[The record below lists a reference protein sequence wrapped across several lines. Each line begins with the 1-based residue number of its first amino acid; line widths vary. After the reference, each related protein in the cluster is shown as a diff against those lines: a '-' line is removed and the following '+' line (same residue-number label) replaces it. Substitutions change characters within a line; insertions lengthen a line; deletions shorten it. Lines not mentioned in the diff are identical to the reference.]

1 MMNRRVIIS
10 VIFVLLLALALIN
23 KKAQAND
30 IPLYLVDERAGVS
43 FALSYHEI
51 IKYGQSSINTST
63 PWTDGISHFNG
74 VPLKALL
81 ADVVPKFKKI
91 IVKAHND
98 YKATISRADLDEN
111 DVILAWSIDGKKL
124 SLRDKGPYWI
134 VFDLDALGVKGSQY
148 LNKMVWQVRSI
159 HFVE

>member
-1 MMNRRVIIS
+1 MMNRRVITFAII
-10 VIFVLLLALALIN
+10 VFLLTALLIN
-23 KKAQAND
+23 KKAQTND
-30 IPLYLVDERAGVS
+30 IPLYLVDEQSGVS

-63 PWTDGISHFNG
+63 PWTDGVSHFNG
-74 VPLKALL
+74 VPLKSLL
-81 ADVVPKFKKI
+81 VDVVPEFKNI

-98 YKATISRADLDEN
+98 YTATISRADLDGN
-111 DVILAWSIDGKKL
+111 DVILAWSIDGKQL
-124 SLRDKGPYWI
+124 TLRDKGPYWI
-134 VFDLDALGVKGSQY
+134 VFDLDALGAYRSQY

>member
-1 MMNRRVIIS
+1 MNRQVIILAII
-10 VIFVLLLALALIN
+10 IFLLTSASIYRKSEAD
-23 KKAQAND
+23 D
-30 IPLYLVDERAGVS
+30 IPLYLVDERSGVS
-43 FALSYHEI
+43 FTLSYHEI
-51 IKYGQSSINTST
+51 VKYGQFSINTST

-98 YKATISRADLDEN
+98 YTVTISSADLDNN
-111 DVILAWSIDGKKL
+111 DVILAWSLDGKKL

-134 VFDLDALGVKGSQY
+134 VFDLDSLGEHGSQY